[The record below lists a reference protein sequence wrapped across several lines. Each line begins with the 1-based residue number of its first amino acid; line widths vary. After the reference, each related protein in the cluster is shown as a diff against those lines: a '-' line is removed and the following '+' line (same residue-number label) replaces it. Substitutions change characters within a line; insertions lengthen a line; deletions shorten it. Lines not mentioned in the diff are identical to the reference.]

1 MASTQYPHDGRRG
14 HSSNIH
20 QILQLIDVPMN
31 IEGIFERYRP
41 ETILHID
48 QLIVARRRWHDLQ
61 HSKVQQTVSSVDGTA
76 HVQIYRHAYGY
87 KHT

>member
-1 MASTQYPHDGRRG
+1 MASTQYPHDGCRG

-31 IEGIFERYRP
+31 IEGIFKRYRP

-61 HSKVQQTVSSVDGTA
+61 HSKVQQTVSSVDGTV